1 MSDPLDKYL
10 EDIPE
15 DVPSGDLLDKYLED
29 IPSDPIPVSSPVSLV
44 DAYLEDIPEELPVA
58 EEPWFQPPALTELG
72 IHPFEAGKT
81 EKILDM
87 SVGPA
92 EEIRLQPWEIGSPE
106 AEEVKEWYVPVNI
119 ETPQQKARWEAEQ
132 ERKRKEKEGLYSKTT
147 QMLMDRDP
155 RSAIGRAE
163 KQEVLEIEEEI
174 NYNLAEAG
182 FLRKKEAYDEL
193 PPEEKAKVHAPIRPM
208 SPKEKAE
215 LKAEKAVLDLKP
227 VIIGEMMGSRH
238 KGPVADVSFAE
249 SPYETIGAGYM
260 ATLWNLARTA
270 YEGGAGALSL
280 MLPNLSKTEVEK
292 TKKDL
297 DSVREWFEGFG
308 RTSPIPWMES
318 VVPGFHERFIA
329 TGPSAEA
336 VQEVRDLLSIDITDE
351 DKLNDVEIIW
361 PGSEP
366 ERPGTYPRFTETA
379 TGAVRE
385 VVGLYQMGI
394 QLPGAIEGILG
405 KAEMS
410 EKVKTIGTFAG
421 HIADY
426 YSKRIGHVQRGDF
439 QSLVEEAPIGT
450 VFDVGMV
457 LGSFSK
463 AAIAAEANAIRQAI
477 KQGEIWGQ
485 PRLARLR
492 RSIDHL
498 DDATLIQKIKSA
510 YAEGKLRGTYA
521 LDPTDLGA
529 VQVIKSIANKQKTEK
544 AARLYVTAEAER
556 AASKANLLTGTIDD
570 LMEMQKAATVV
581 VEKARNKLNK
591 ATKALDSYGKERV
604 GTINRVLR
612 KFRPEWNRAHRATIR
627 RKTDIDAPWSDKLA
641 AQIEEAAAKKVY
653 YENLSAEVMFN
664 DLIKARAELSA
675 ATLKRTKVEG
685 AVKSA
690 RKKRRY
696 YKAEKKA
703 GDQLVADT
711 GELLKSLYADKK
723 EAVVVLKA
731 MTRPKI
737 VRNVWAIK
745 KGKVPVNLHLYE
757 AEAYRAMAYLSD
769 TLKKYLTPW
778 GALTGL
784 NALKN
789 RLLDYDRG
797 IPMDAMTKGRLRQLL
812 RDPDLILPE
821 IVLGEIRMAQG
832 AVDDFGFAAS
842 ELYKR
847 IPKEHLPTVRQAIH
861 FEHEVMTR
869 HFKWVE
875 DADGNIFYKVRLTR
889 RRGGELS
896 YEKFQELQRQA
907 EIMNE
912 WAAPIATI
920 IRNRVT
926 KVGVELDIFKD
937 SSSIL
942 GRLWAPNLHGK
953 DVRAIAA
960 MTDQRIRGAALMD
973 NELRKAGVTIE
984 AREWPV
990 DVPLPKKGPASIAG
1004 QPTQVAKNKLLQRQK
1019 EGVVGGYGMTTDLA
1033 EELLYGV
1040 ADAIRDFELVRAFRR
1055 MADDPSVAIRNN
1067 FRKIEYIDD
1076 AGNVRVRDVKINP
1089 DFVKLS
1095 DVLKGVD
1102 SKVTRN
1108 WQELQQKLPTW
1119 ARTKTADAA
1128 RAEAATK
1135 YGALTDIYVHPDVAY
1150 FLKATEDLAAWHRTS
1165 KFAKALSLW
1174 KAGKTIGSPAT
1185 HMTNYLSNALVLA
1198 PMAGIAPWNPLN
1210 WKFLGRAKKEMILG
1224 ARSEAWKEFV
1234 INGGRGRRGTTQ
1246 RSELALEADTAA
1258 AMLQGGAIGRG
1269 KNFLAEMEKSS
1280 RSILAGENM
1289 LKTGWGETVHISKA
1303 LYRELG
1309 LLYQAGDDFWRFSL
1323 YLKNRAKGM
1332 AIDDAITAS
1341 RKSFADYENLAGI
1354 FHAIKNSTLGVA
1366 FVSFEA
1372 RMSPRVAKWM
1382 VENPHQGALLKQLGD
1397 YMTMRNMAESGVD
1410 IEEINAMRRELPAYV
1425 QQTYAPWASVS
1436 PGMWD
1441 RRANRRGWIGVGKYG
1456 PALKF
1461 IPDADEIA
1469 KWQTPDWDTKT
1480 QALKDYVVRQWG
1492 GGGPG
1497 GAAVAILGFN
1507 IHPFFKAKVKGTRE
1521 QAAVL
1526 AQTLLPN
1533 FPIIPYS
1540 YGYER
1545 IKAAKEGVP
1554 RKGRLYPETVA
1565 EAWAASWLGFKDIEF
1580 SVNQLI
1586 AYGNKKSPSEYREIK
1601 SLEIIKGNLKA
1612 IEEDFEKEM
1621 ARVLGQGF
1629 DPQHPKIEEIRQKHV
1644 PAIMQLARKIAFI
1657 ENNFR
1662 RRRGLDKKKIIQIF
1676 KND

>member
-1 MSDPLDKYL
+1 MSDPLEAFFEDEPKKDPL
-10 EDIPE
+10 EAFFE
-15 DVPSGDLLDKYLED
+15 DEPTK
-29 IPSDPIPVSSPVSLV
+29 SDP
-44 DAYLEDIPEELPVA
+44 LEAFFEELPVA

-72 IHPFEAGKT
+72 IHPFEAGETTKEIEVPT
-81 EKILDM
+81 
-87 SVGPA
+87 
-92 EEIRLQPWEIGSPE
+92 EEIDVPLEEIGSPE
-106 AEEVKEWYVPVNI
+106 AEEVKGWYKPWYI
-119 ETPQQKARWEAEQ
+119 ESPQQKAQREAEQ
-132 ERKRKEKEGLYSKTT
+132 EKKEEKEERFQREYHKTVQGLQAK
-147 QMLMDRDP
+147 R
-155 RSAIGRAE
+155 
-163 KQEVLEIEEEI
+163 QEVLEIEEEI
-174 NYNLAEAG
+174 SYNLAWSD

-193 PPEEKAKVHAPIRPM
+193 PPEEKAKVDPPIQPM

-215 LKAEKAVLDLKP
+215 LKAEKAELGLTP
-227 VIIGEMMGSRH
+227 MLIGEMMGSRH
-238 KGPVADVSFAE
+238 KGRIADVSVTDWG
-249 SPYETIGAGYM
+249 SLYETLGAGYM
-260 ATLWNLARTA
+260 SALWNLARTA
-270 YEGGAGALSL
+270 YEGGAGALGA
-280 MLPNLSKTEVEK
+280 MLPNLSPSEVKKTEGQLESFRK
-292 TKKDL
+292 
-297 DSVREWFEGFG
+297 WFEGFG
-308 RTSPIPWMES
+308 GGGPMPWMEGMA
-318 VVPGFHERFIA
+318 PGLYEKIA
-329 TGPSAEA
+329 TGPTAEA
-336 VQEVRDLLSIDITDE
+336 VREFREELKVDITDK
-351 DKLNDVEIIW
+351 DKLKDVKIIW
-361 PGSEP
+361 PGGEP
-366 ERPGTYPRFTETA
+366 ERAGTYPRFTETA

-385 VVGLYQMGI
+385 VVGLYQLGI
-394 QLPGAIEGILG
+394 QIRGMLGGALG
-405 KAEMS
+405 RAEMS
-410 EKVKTIGTFAG
+410 EKLKSIGTFAG

-426 YSKRIGHVQRGDF
+426 YSKRIGYVQRADF
-439 QSLVEEAPIGT
+439 RSLVEEAPIGT

-477 KQGEIWGQ
+477 KAGEAGSAWAR

-492 RSIDHL
+492 RNIDHL
-498 DDATLIQKIKSA
+498 DDATLIQKIKNA
-510 YAEGKLRGTYA
+510 YAEGGIKGA
-521 LDPTDLGA
+521 HVLDPTDHGA
-529 VQVIKSIANKQKTEK
+529 VQAIKSIANKEKAEK
-544 AARLYVTAEAER
+544 AAKLRVVAESER
-556 AASKANLLTGTIDD
+556 AVSKANFLTGTIDD
-570 LMEMQKAATVV
+570 LMDMQKAATVV
-581 VEKARNKLNK
+581 VGKARNKLNK
-591 ATKALDSYGKERV
+591 ATKALESYSKARV
-604 GTINRVLR
+604 GTVNRVLR

-653 YENLSAEVMFN
+653 YENLSAEVMLN

-675 ATLKRTKVEG
+675 ATLKRTKIEG

-690 RKKRRY
+690 RDKRAY
-696 YKAEKKA
+696 FKAEKKA
-703 GDQLVADT
+703 GDKLVADT
-711 GELLKSLYADKK
+711 GELLKSLRADKVK
-723 EAVVVLKA
+723 IKNALKSL
-731 MTRPKI
+731 TRPEV
-737 VRNVWAIK
+737 VRNVWAVK

-757 AEAYRAMAYLSD
+757 AKAYRAMADLSD
-769 TLKKYLTPW
+769 LLRKTLTPW
-778 GALTGL
+778 SPLTAL

-789 RLLDYDRG
+789 RLLDYNRG

-821 IVLGEIRMAQG
+821 VVLGEIRMAQG

-869 HFKWVE
+869 YFKWVE
-875 DADGNIFYKVRLTR
+875 DVDGNIFYKVRPEYAKGLNAPR
-889 RRGGELS
+889 LA
-896 YEKFQELQRQA
+896 KQA

-942 GRLWAPNLHGK
+942 GRIWAPNLHGK

-1019 EGVVGGYGMTTDLA
+1019 EGIVGGYGMTTDLA

-1055 MADDPSVAIRNN
+1055 MADDPSVAIRDN
-1067 FRKIEYIDD
+1067 FRRIEYIDD

-1102 SKVTRN
+1102 SKITRN

-1119 ARTKTADAA
+1119 ARTRTADAA

-1150 FLKATEDLAAWHRTS
+1150 WLKATEDLAAWHRTS
-1165 KFAKALSLW
+1165 KFAKVLSLW

-1258 AMLQGGAIGRG
+1258 AVLQGGAIGRG

-1309 LLYQAGDDFWRFSL
+1309 LLYQAGDDFWRFAL

-1332 AIDDAITAS
+1332 SIDDAIIAS
-1341 RKSFADYENLAGI
+1341 RRSFADYENLAGI
-1354 FHAIKNSTLGVA
+1354 FHVIKNSTLGVA

-1372 RMSPRVAKWM
+1372 RMSPRVTKWM
-1382 VENPHQGALLKQLGD
+1382 AENPHQGAMLKQLGD

-1497 GAAVAILGFN
+1497 GAAVAILGFG
-1507 IHPFFKAKVKGTRE
+1507 IHPFFKAKVRGTRA

-1533 FPIIPYS
+1533 FPLIPYS

-1586 AYGNKKSPSEYREIK
+1586 GYGNKKSPSEYREIK
-1601 SLEIIKGNLKA
+1601 SLEIIKGDLKA
-1612 IEEDFEKEM
+1612 IEEDFEEEM

-1629 DPQHPKIEEIRQKHV
+1629 DLQHPKVEEIRQKHL
-1644 PAIMQLARKIAFI
+1644 PAVMQLTRKIAFI

-1662 RRRGLDKKKIIQIF
+1662 RRRGTDKKKIIQIF